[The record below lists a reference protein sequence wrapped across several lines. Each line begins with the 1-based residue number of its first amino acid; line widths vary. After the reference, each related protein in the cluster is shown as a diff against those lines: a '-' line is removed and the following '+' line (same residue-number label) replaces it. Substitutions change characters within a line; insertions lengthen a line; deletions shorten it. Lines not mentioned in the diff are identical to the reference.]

1 MAVKKEHFLNTLNE
15 ESTAMN
21 NERDVPTKSSI
32 TDYNCMAARNYVN
45 RKKDLVVKK
54 VCTVCHKT
62 EEDMTV
68 VQYECRCVK
77 LVCAKCSQ
85 QLMEPSEDCCTA
97 HPHYPRIDT
106 KELREKLKH
115 VPLEM

>member
-1 MAVKKEHFLNTLNE
+1 MLDRNMI
-15 ESTAMN
+15 AMSVHPSLKYIFFI
-21 NERDVPTKSSI
+21 DPKPSVVQQFTHLHI
-32 TDYNCMAARNYVN
+32 AFTYCIVQ
-45 RKKDLVVKK
+45 VVKK

-62 EEDMTV
+62 EQDMTV

-85 QLMEPSEDCCTA
+85 QLREPSEDSCTA